1 MLRPLTCGVYLIT
14 ELSSGMHYVGQS
26 RNIIAR
32 WRQHLKRF
40 PAATHRYMILL
51 ECDVSKLDYY
61 ETACINEYV
70 SLAPDGFNLQ
80 AGGAA
85 SERTAQARQ
94 NMSNGRKGI
103 KFSDEHRAA
112 LSAAHLGHVSSRK
125 GNPGTPWTDETRQ
138 KIMAARAA
146 SPRGRWK

>member
-1 MLRPLTCGVYLIT
+1 MICGVYLIT

-61 ETACINEYV
+61 ETTCINEYV

-94 NMSNGRKGI
+94 NMSNARKGI
-103 KFSDEHRAA
+103 KFSNEHRAA
-112 LSAAHLGHVSSRK
+112 MSAAQMGHASSRK

-138 KIMAARAA
+138 KIMAGRAA